1 MKVKHVA
8 VAVLSVIAL
17 SGTVSAADFRP
28 LEKIT
33 SSEPT
38 VKAVSLAIEEEIHE
52 YPEKAWDVLRIALG
66 KVTSDWTA
74 DEVIEMIRRVFGVMR
89 LEEVERSISQVKTL
103 VDWYSDAYAD
113 GVAEQVIASLEDFQ
127 SWVED
132 ARLSARA
139 VEVVTDRTEQTAPTV
154 FDEDRVETPV
164 LPPDASVN

>member
-1 MKVKHVA
+1 MKVECIAVVA
-8 VAVLSVIAL
+8 MSAAAL
-17 SGTVSAADFRP
+17 GGAVSAVDFRP

-33 SSEPT
+33 SSEPI

-89 LEEVERSISQVKTL
+89 LEEVKRVIPQVKTL

-113 GVAEQVIASLEDFQ
+113 GVAEQVIASLEYFQ
-127 SWVED
+127 LCVED
-132 ARLSARA
+132 AYLSARA
-139 VEVVTDRTEQTAPTV
+139 VEVVTDRTGQTAPTIP
-154 FDEDRVETPV
+154 DETPAM
-164 LPPDASVN
+164 PPDASVN

>member
-1 MKVKHVA
+1 MKFKYVA
-8 VAVLSVIAL
+8 VAVLSAIAL
-17 SGTVSAADFRP
+17 GVVAHAADFRS

-33 SSEPT
+33 SSEPI

-52 YPEKAWDVLRIALG
+52 YPEKAWDVLRIAMG

-89 LEEVERSISQVKTL
+89 LEEVERVIPQVKTL

-113 GVAEQVIASLEDFQ
+113 GVAEQVIASLEYFQ
-127 SWVED
+127 LCVED

-139 VEVVTDRTEQTAPTV
+139 VEVVTDRTGQTAPTIP
-154 FDEDRVETPV
+154 DETPAM
-164 LPPDASVN
+164 PPDASVN